1 MLARAHMIIQM
12 YAYCYHNIF
21 VLSADQVCPSTSK
34 RWKSRS
40 GQKIRKERPTSEE
53 GPLPPKSLSSKKQQK
68 GDFSTKKALSD
79 EPAAT
84 TPSDD
89 DQSSAKETTHTTVE
103 RAGESSLTKLI
114 GKAMPFTS
122 DISSSESDSELPA
135 EGGKVTKQKEEI
147 PLLPSQQK
155 GEDEG
160 AGEREDEEEEEEE
173 EGVEKD
179 GVCVKR
185 ERKDDDEKQTSVV
198 KEEASVKIYD
208 NKEERHATPG

>member
-1 MLARAHMIIQM
+1 MHTATLI
-12 YAYCYHNIF
+12 
-21 VLSADQVCPSTSK
+21 LSTDQVRPSTSK

-53 GPLPPKSLSSKKQQK
+53 GPLPPKSSSSKKQQK
-68 GDFSTKKALSD
+68 GDFSTKKTPPD

-84 TPSDD
+84 APRDD
-89 DQSSAKETTHTTVE
+89 DKPSAKEATHTTVDE
-103 RAGESSLTKLI
+103 RSGESSLTKLI
-114 GKAMPFTS
+114 GKAIPFTS

-135 EGGKVTKQKEEI
+135 EGKVATQKEEAE
-147 PLLPSQQK
+147 PLLPSQQDE

-160 AGEREDEEEEEEE
+160 AGEGAGEEEREEE

-185 ERKDDDEKQTSVV
+185 ERKDDGEKKMSLV
-198 KEEASVKIYD
+198 KEEGSVKIFHD
-208 NKEERHATPG
+208 KEEQYATPG